1 MASSSS
7 PLVFSVKRCA
17 PEFVRPT
24 NPTPREVK
32 QLSDLDDQEGLR
44 FQVPVIMFYP
54 NNPLMKGKDPA
65 KVIKEALG
73 KALVYY
79 YPFAGRLIE
88 GDNRKLMV
96 DCTGE
101 GVLFIEADAD
111 TTLEN
116 LGDSIQPM
124 CPCYE
129 EILYDVPGSGEILGS
144 PLILIQVTRLRCG
157 GFIFALRLNHTM
169 SDGPGLVQF
178 LDAISEMAQGLSV
191 PSLLPI
197 WQRELLNARNPPR
210 ITRIHHEYEEV
221 TNTRGTLM
229 TMDENNLVHRS
240 FFFGLKEIRALR
252 NRLPASLGAC
262 STFEVLIAYVWRC
275 RTIAFAVDPDEV
287 VRISCL
293 INMRGKRGF
302 DLPPGYYGNAFVY
315 PASITKAGMLCKNPL
330 EYAIRLLKKAKAE
343 MSQEYVKSVADL
355 MVIKGRPS
363 FTQPG
368 NYLISDLTR
377 AGFGE
382 IDFGWG
388 KPVYGGIA
396 RALSN
401 ISFCMRF
408 RNSKGE
414 EGNVIPICL
423 PPPVMERFEEE
434 LKRMTKEEEP
444 VRLITSRL

>member
-7 PLVFSVKRCA
+7 PLVFSVKRHD

-32 QLSDLDDQEGLR
+32 QLSDIDDQEGLR

-54 NNPLMKGKDPA
+54 NNPLMKGKDPV
-65 KVIKEALG
+65 KVIREALG

-88 GDNRKLMV
+88 GHNRKLMV

-111 TTLEN
+111 STLEN
-116 LGDSIQPM
+116 LGDAIQPM
-124 CPCYE
+124 CPCFE
-129 EILYDVPGSGEILGS
+129 ELLYDVPGSGGILGS

-210 ITRIHHEYEEV
+210 ITRIHHEYQEV
-221 TNTRGTLM
+221 TNAKGTLM

-240 FFFGLKEIRALR
+240 FFFGPKEIRALR

-423 PPPVMERFEEE
+423 PPPVTERFEQE
-434 LKRMTKEEEP
+434 LKRMTKEAEP
-444 VRLITSRL
+444 VRLIKSML

>member
-7 PLVFSVKRCA
+7 PLVFSVKRHD

-32 QLSDLDDQEGLR
+32 QLSDIDDQEGLR

-54 NNPLMKGKDPA
+54 NNPLMKGKDPV
-65 KVIKEALG
+65 KVIREALG

-116 LGDSIQPM
+116 LGDAIQPM
-124 CPCYE
+124 CPCFE
-129 EILYDVPGSGEILGS
+129 ELLYDVPGSGGILGS

-221 TNTRGTLM
+221 TNAKGTLM

-240 FFFGLKEIRALR
+240 FFFGPKEIRALR

-293 INMRGKRGF
+293 TNMRGKRGF

-355 MVIKGRPS
+355 MVIKGRPL

-368 NYLISDLTR
+368 NYIISDLTR

-382 IDFGWG
+382 VDFGWG
-388 KPVYGGIA
+388 KPVYGGVA

-423 PPPVMERFEEE
+423 PPPVMERFEQE
-434 LKRMTKEEEP
+434 LKRMTEETEP
-444 VRLITSRL
+444 VRLITSKL

>member
-7 PLVFSVKRCA
+7 PLVFSVKRCD

-24 NPTPREVK
+24 NPTPRELK
-32 QLSDLDDQEGLR
+32 QLSDIDDQEGLR
-44 FQVPVIMFYP
+44 FQIPVIMFYP
-54 NNPLMKGKDPA
+54 NNPLMKGKDPV
-65 KVIKEALG
+65 KVIREALG

-116 LGDSIQPM
+116 LGDAIQPM
-124 CPCYE
+124 CPCFE
-129 EILYDVPGSGEILGS
+129 ELLYDVPGSGGILGS
-144 PLILIQVTRLRCG
+144 PVVLIQVTRLRCG

-169 SDGPGLVQF
+169 SGIPGLVQF
-178 LDAISEMAQGLSV
+178 LNAISEMAQGLSV

-210 ITRIHHEYEEV
+210 ITCIHHEYEEV
-221 TNTRGTLM
+221 TNTKGTLM
-229 TMDENNLVHRS
+229 AMDENNLVHRS
-240 FFFGLKEIRALR
+240 FFFGPKEIRALR
-252 NRLPASLGAC
+252 NRLPASLGA
-262 STFEVLIAYVWRC
+262 STTFEVLTACVWRC

-287 VRISCL
+287 VRIICS
-293 INMRGKRGF
+293 ISMRGKRGF
-302 DLPPGYYGNAFVY
+302 ELPPGYYGNAVVT

-330 EYAIRLLKKAKAE
+330 EYAVRLVKKAKAE

-363 FTQPG
+363 FMHPG
-368 NYLISDLTR
+368 NYMVADVTR
-377 AGFGE
+377 DGSGE

-388 KPVYGGIA
+388 KPVYSGLA
-396 RALSN
+396 RAISI
-401 ISFCMRF
+401 ISFCARF

-423 PPPVMERFEEE
+423 PPPVMERFEQEI
-434 LKRMTKEEEP
+434 KKMTKEEEP
-444 VRLITSRL
+444 VRLITSKL

>member
-7 PLVFSVKRCA
+7 PLVFSVNRCD
-17 PEFVRPT
+17 PQIVRPA

-32 QLSDLDDQEGLR
+32 QLSDIDDQEGLR
-44 FQVPVIMFYP
+44 FQIPVIMFYR
-54 NNPLMKGKDPA
+54 NNPLMDGKDPV
-65 KVIKEALG
+65 KVIREALG
-73 KALVYY
+73 KALIYY

-116 LGDSIQPM
+116 LGDAIQPM
-124 CPCYE
+124 CPCFE
-129 EILYDVPGSGEILGS
+129 ELLYDVPGSTRILGS

-157 GFIFALRLNHTM
+157 GFIFALRLNHTL
-169 SDGPGLVQF
+169 SDAAGLIQF
-178 LDAISEMAQGLSV
+178 LNTIGEMAQGLSV

-197 WQRELLNARNPPR
+197 WQRELLNARNPPQ
-210 ITRIHHEYEEV
+210 ITRIHHEYEKV
-221 TNTRGTLM
+221 TNTKGTLM
-229 TMDENNLVHRS
+229 AMDENNLVHRS
-240 FFFGLKEIRALR
+240 FFFGREEIRALR

-262 STFEVLIAYVWRC
+262 STFEVLMACVWRC

-287 VRISCL
+287 VGISCI
-293 INMRGKRGF
+293 INMRGKHGLE
-302 DLPPGYYGNAFVY
+302 LPPGYYGNAFVT

-330 EYAIRLLKKAKAE
+330 EFAIRLVKKAKAE
-343 MSQEYVKSVADL
+343 MSQEYIKSVADL
-355 MVIKGRPS
+355 MVIKGRPL

-368 NYLISDLTR
+368 NYIVSDVTR
-377 AGFGE
+377 AGIGE
-382 IDFGWG
+382 VDFGWG
-388 KPVYGGIA
+388 KPVYGGVAKASPI
-396 RALSN
+396 
-401 ISFCMRF
+401 ISFRMWF

-423 PPPVMERFEEE
+423 PPPVMERFEQE
-434 LKRMTKEEEP
+434 LKRMTKEAEL
-444 VRLITSRL
+444 LITSML

>member
-1 MASSSS
+1 MASSWS

-32 QLSDLDDQEGLR
+32 QLSDIDDQEGLR
-44 FQVPVIMFYP
+44 FQIPVIMFYP
-54 NNPLMKGKDPA
+54 NNPLMKGKDPV
-65 KVIKEALG
+65 KVIREALG

-116 LGDSIQPM
+116 LGDAIQPM
-124 CPCYE
+124 CPCFE
-129 EILYDVPGSGEILGS
+129 ELLYDVPGSGGIFGS

-169 SDGPGLVQF
+169 SDALGLIQF
-178 LDAISEMAQGLSV
+178 LNAISEMAQGLSV

-197 WQRELLNARNPPR
+197 WERELLNARNPPR

-221 TNTRGTLM
+221 TNNKGTLM
-229 TMDENNLVHRS
+229 AMDENNLVHRS
-240 FFFGLKEIRALR
+240 FFFGPKEIRALR

-262 STFEVLIAYVWRC
+262 STFEVLTAYVWRC

-302 DLPPGYYGNAFVY
+302 DLPLGYYGNAFVY

-343 MSQEYVKSVADL
+343 MSQEYIKSVADL

-368 NYLISDLTR
+368 NYFVSDVTR

-382 IDFGWG
+382 VNFGWG
-388 KPVYGGIA
+388 KPVYGGLA
-396 RALSN
+396 KALSI
-401 ISFCMRF
+401 ISFCTRF

-423 PPPVMERFEEE
+423 PPPVMERFEQE
-434 LKRMTKEEEP
+434 LKRMKKEAEP
-444 VRLITSRL
+444 VRLITSML

>member
-7 PLVFSVKRCA
+7 PLEFSVKRCD

-32 QLSDLDDQEGLR
+32 QLSEIDDQEGLR
-44 FQVPVIMFYP
+44 FQIPVIMFYP
-54 NNPLMKGKDPA
+54 NNPLMKGKDPV
-65 KVIKEALG
+65 KVIREALG

-116 LGDSIQPM
+116 LGDAIQPM
-124 CPCYE
+124 CPCFE
-129 EILYDVPGSGEILGS
+129 ELLYDVPGSGGILGS
-144 PLILIQVTRLRCG
+144 PVVLIQVTRLRCG

-169 SDGPGLVQF
+169 SGIPGLVQF
-178 LDAISEMAQGLSV
+178 LNAISEMAQGLSV

-210 ITRIHHEYEEV
+210 ITCIHHEYEEV
-221 TNTRGTLM
+221 TNTKGTLM
-229 TMDENNLVHRS
+229 AMDENNLVHRS
-240 FFFGLKEIRALR
+240 FFFGPKEIRALR
-252 NRLPASLGAC
+252 NRLPASLGA
-262 STFEVLIAYVWRC
+262 STTFEVLTAYVWRC

-287 VRISCL
+287 VRIICS
-293 INMRGKRGF
+293 ISMRGKRGF
-302 DLPPGYYGNAFVY
+302 ELPPGYYGNAVVT

-330 EYAIRLLKKAKAE
+330 EYAVRLVKKAKAE

-363 FTQPG
+363 FMHPG
-368 NYLISDLTR
+368 NYMVADVTR
-377 AGFGE
+377 DGSGE
-382 IDFGWG
+382 IDFGRG
-388 KPVYGGIA
+388 KPVYSGLA
-396 RALSN
+396 RAISI
-401 ISFCMRF
+401 ISFCARF

-423 PPPVMERFEEE
+423 PPPVMERFEQEI
-434 LKRMTKEEEP
+434 KKMTKEEEP
-444 VRLITSRL
+444 VRLITSKL

>member
-1 MASSSS
+1 MASPSS
-7 PLVFSVKRCA
+7 PLVFSVNRCV
-17 PEFVRPT
+17 PQIVRPA

-32 QLSDLDDQEGLR
+32 QLSDIDDQEGLR
-44 FQVPVIMFYP
+44 FQIPVIMFYR
-54 NNPLMKGKDPA
+54 NNPLMEGKDPV
-65 KVIKEALG
+65 KVIREALG

-116 LGDSIQPM
+116 LGDAIQPM
-124 CPCYE
+124 CPCFE
-129 EILYDVPGSGEILGS
+129 ELLYDVPGSTTILGS

-169 SDGPGLVQF
+169 SDAAGLIQF
-178 LDAISEMAQGLSV
+178 LDTIGEMAQGLSV

-210 ITRIHHEYEEV
+210 ITRIHHEYEKV
-221 TNTRGTLM
+221 TNTKGTLM
-229 TMDENNLVHRS
+229 AMDENSLVHRS
-240 FFFGLKEIRALR
+240 FFFDREEIRALR

-262 STFEVLIAYVWRC
+262 STFEVLMACVWRC

-287 VRISCL
+287 VRISCI
-293 INMRGKRGF
+293 INMRGKHGF
-302 DLPPGYYGNAFVY
+302 ELPPGYYGNAFVT

-330 EYAIRLLKKAKAE
+330 EFAIRLVKKAKAE
-343 MSQEYVKSVADL
+343 MSQEYIKSVADL
-355 MVIKGRPS
+355 MVIKGRPL

-368 NYLISDLTR
+368 NFIVSDVTR
-377 AGFGE
+377 AGLGE
-382 IDFGWG
+382 VDFGWG
-388 KPVYGGIA
+388 KPVYGGVA
-396 RALSN
+396 RACPI
-401 ISFCMRF
+401 ISFRMLF

-414 EGNVIPICL
+414 EGSVIPIWL
-423 PPPVMERFEEE
+423 PPPVMERFEQE
-434 LKRMTKEEEP
+434 LKRMTKKAEL
-444 VRLITSRL
+444 LITSML

>member
-1 MASSSS
+1 MASPSS
-7 PLVFSVKRCA
+7 PLVFSVNRCV
-17 PEFVRPT
+17 PQIVRPA

-32 QLSDLDDQEGLR
+32 QLSDIDDQEGLR
-44 FQVPVIMFYP
+44 FQIPVIMFYR
-54 NNPLMKGKDPA
+54 NNPLMEGKDPV
-65 KVIKEALG
+65 KVIREALG

-116 LGDSIQPM
+116 LGDAIQPM
-124 CPCYE
+124 CPCFE
-129 EILYDVPGSGEILGS
+129 ELLYDVPGSTTILGS

-169 SDGPGLVQF
+169 SDAAGLIQF
-178 LDAISEMAQGLSV
+178 LDTIGEMAQGLSV

-210 ITRIHHEYEEV
+210 ITRIHHEYEKV
-221 TNTRGTLM
+221 TNTKGTLM
-229 TMDENNLVHRS
+229 AMDENSLVHRS
-240 FFFGLKEIRALR
+240 FFFGREEIRALR

-262 STFEVLIAYVWRC
+262 STFEVLMACVWRC

-287 VRISCL
+287 VRISCI
-293 INMRGKRGF
+293 INMRGKHGF
-302 DLPPGYYGNAFVY
+302 ELPPGYYGNAFVT

-330 EYAIRLLKKAKAE
+330 EFAIRLVKKAKAE
-343 MSQEYVKSVADL
+343 MSQEYIKSVADL
-355 MVIKGRPS
+355 MVIKGRPL

-368 NYLISDLTR
+368 NFIVSDVTR
-377 AGFGE
+377 AGLGE
-382 IDFGWG
+382 VDFGWG
-388 KPVYGGIA
+388 KPVYGGVA
-396 RALSN
+396 RACPI
-401 ISFCMRF
+401 ISFRMLF

-414 EGNVIPICL
+414 EGSVIPIWL
-423 PPPVMERFEEE
+423 PPPVMERFEQE
-434 LKRMTKEEEP
+434 LKRMTKKAEL
-444 VRLITSRL
+444 LITSML

>member
-144 PLILIQVTRLRCG
+144 PLILIQVN
-157 GFIFALRLNHTM
+157 IFHYKKMFGKST
-169 SDGPGLVQF
+169 
-178 LDAISEMAQGLSV
+178 
-191 PSLLPI
+191 LP
-197 WQRELLNARNPPR
+197 
-210 ITRIHHEYEEV
+210 
-221 TNTRGTLM
+221 
-229 TMDENNLVHRS
+229 
-240 FFFGLKEIRALR
+240 
-252 NRLPASLGAC
+252 
-262 STFEVLIAYVWRC
+262 
-275 RTIAFAVDPDEV
+275 
-287 VRISCL
+287 
-293 INMRGKRGF
+293 
-302 DLPPGYYGNAFVY
+302 
-315 PASITKAGMLCKNPL
+315 KND
-330 EYAIRLLKKAKAE
+330 I
-343 MSQEYVKSVADL
+343 
-355 MVIKGRPS
+355 
-363 FTQPG
+363 
-368 NYLISDLTR
+368 
-377 AGFGE
+377 
-382 IDFGWG
+382 
-388 KPVYGGIA
+388 
-396 RALSN
+396 
-401 ISFCMRF
+401 
-408 RNSKGE
+408 
-414 EGNVIPICL
+414 
-423 PPPVMERFEEE
+423 
-434 LKRMTKEEEP
+434 
-444 VRLITSRL
+444 